1 MSTPTT
7 RVQLTLDIEYE
18 LVPNKYNKIEIEKIL
33 AIMCHKIQKDN
44 LFSWKDV
51 SVSKY
56 KYNINT
62 NPYYKSRQYNSNKKQ
77 NNLNL
82 NSDKKGENQWINL
95 LVLAT

>member
-7 RVQLTLDIEYE
+7 RVQLVLDIEYE

-33 AIMCHKIQKDN
+33 AIMCHQIQKEN
-44 LFSWKDV
+44 LYSWKDV

-62 NPYYKSRQYNSNKKQ
+62 NPYYKSRNNYSQKQKTNFQKKEQ
-77 NNLNL
+77 TN
-82 NSDKKGENQWINL
+82 E
-95 LVLAT
+95 